1 MLSFLLTA
9 LFGLVSNANAFCG
22 TYVGSAG
29 SDLYAHASQ
38 VGLARQ
44 GNRTTLT
51 LANDYDGD
59 LTEFAMLIPVPEV
72 LSEDDVRLVDTD
84 VFKRAD
90 TYSGPRLV
98 EYRCEDFAWGDMAYS
113 SSPRFGCNA
122 EYAMASADGSVEE
135 EIGTSVVVEA
145 EFSVGE
151 YDIVILSAE
160 DSLDLFIWLESEGYS
175 VGAEATDLL
184 QEYIDQETFFLAA
197 KVSLEALEDERSW
210 LSPLQI
216 SYEAD
221 AFSLPIRLGTLNSP
235 GEQDLL
241 IYAITDMDKGRVA
254 ISNYPEATIE
264 DECMARDLEDDFGTH
279 YAAQF
284 SGAVLAAG
292 DVSWVTEYGWA
303 PYHCDP
309 CVDGDALDDDAIQ
322 ALGYDGTAMDAYFT
336 RLHVNLKASAV
347 TQDLSLYESGLVDS
361 TQMRFIR
368 YSEGLEEYFPV
379 CGEGWIPEGEYTTC
393 ETILEQEDGDTSM
406 ASAMESDEA
415 SGCTTLPRS
424 VHKRGE
430 LAFLALLLSIGW
442 MRRR

>member
-1 MLSFLLTA
+1 MFNLLLTA
-9 LFGLVSNANAFCG
+9 LFGLTGNAHAFCG

-59 LTEFAMLIPVPEV
+59 LTEFAILIPVPEV
-72 LSEDDVRLVDTD
+72 LSEDDVRLVDTN

-98 EYRCEDFAWGDMAYS
+98 EYQCEDFVWDEMAYS
-113 SSPRFGCNA
+113 NSSRFGCWGD

-184 QEYIDQETFFLAA
+184 QEYIEQETFFLAA

-221 AFSLPIRLGTLNSP
+221 VFALPIRLGTLNSP

-241 IYAITDMDKGRVA
+241 I
-254 ISNYPEATIE
+254 
-264 DECMARDLEDDFGTH
+264 
-279 YAAQF
+279 
-284 SGAVLAAG
+284 
-292 DVSWVTEYGWA
+292 
-303 PYHCDP
+303 
-309 CVDGDALDDDAIQ
+309 
-322 ALGYDGTAMDAYFT
+322 
-336 RLHVNLKASAV
+336 
-347 TQDLSLYESGLVDS
+347 
-361 TQMRFIR
+361 
-368 YSEGLEEYFPV
+368 
-379 CGEGWIPEGEYTTC
+379 
-393 ETILEQEDGDTSM
+393 
-406 ASAMESDEA
+406 
-415 SGCTTLPRS
+415 
-424 VHKRGE
+424 
-430 LAFLALLLSIGW
+430 
-442 MRRR
+442 